1 MSIKIKGI
9 TRYLLLSLGV
19 PIITFF
25 LWYNISLVPELNKAN
40 SIIEYNTNNINKLKN
55 DSNNLFNDSY
65 SNEEFN
71 QDLNTFK
78 IIYNSY
84 LNKKVD
90 EQWIKESPDEI
101 FQRVL
106 PNFYNMVYLKKY
118 NPDMSYEELV
128 ERKIVIPNNAIDIK
142 NEKERVEKIV
152 NNANYNEDNIKRNKS
167 LLILGARAGI
177 VFPDRYFYNDLVSVF
192 NNKYGENSIIKSLIT
207 KSQDIYPLLKNRA
220 ESSKDMFKK
229 EDLLYSDHNKKYN
242 ERTIE
247 KNTVDLMI
255 GKAFLNNDKEKLKI
269 YFKQVHEFVDF
280 MNDFNIPYYNLD
292 IKNISRYDYLK
303 KVMVIQVMYY
313 KNKLSGKSFDDYVYK
328 FMFYF

>member
-1 MSIKIKGI
+1 MI
-9 TRYLLLSLGV
+9 
-19 PIITFF
+19 
-25 LWYNISLVPELNKAN
+25 
-40 SIIEYNTNNINKLKN
+40 
-55 DSNNLFNDSY
+55 
-65 SNEEFN
+65 
-71 QDLNTFK
+71 
-78 IIYNSY
+78 
-84 LNKKVD
+84 
-90 EQWIKESPDEI
+90 
-101 FQRVL
+101 
-106 PNFYNMVYLKKY
+106 YLKKY

-167 LLILGARAGI
+167 LLILGTRAGI

-207 KSQDIYPLLKNRA
+207 KSIDIYPLLKNRA
-220 ESSKDMFKK
+220 ESSKGMFKK
-229 EDLLYSDHNKKYN
+229 EDLLYYDHNKKYN

-303 KVMVIQVMYY
+303 KVMAIQVMYY